1 MPALHTARRA
11 LSAALIVL
19 GLLGLLVPTALGQSS
34 GGQVYVATIDGTID
48 LGMTPYVKRTLNT
61 AAEERAEAALLD
73 INTPGGRL
81 DAALSIKDALL
92 DAEVPVIAY
101 VNREAFSA
109 GALIAISAN
118 KIYMDEGGVI
128 GAATPVD
135 AEGEAAGEKVIS
147 AVRSDFRAVAEVR
160 GRDPRIAEAMVDES
174 IAIDGLVEEGK
185 LLTMTTSEALQWG
198 YADGEATTIAE
209 ALEAEGIVNAELI
222 RVEYSLAER
231 FVRFLTNPVVASLL
245 ISLGFLGLLAEL
257 TSPGFGVPG
266 IAGILL
272 LALFFWGGFLT
283 ELSGWEG
290 VALVAIGLALIA
302 VEIVLIPGFG
312 VAGVLGLIAFMAGLY
327 ISLIGQGAT
336 SGDFIR
342 AGLVLLASMIMI
354 VVGAAAILTVLPNRR
369 GWGGGLALQTSLP
382 RGSGLLTRLGGTA
395 AGRSAGDPQGYV
407 SLLGKRGVAV
417 TVLHPAGV
425 AQIDTQR
432 VDVVSEG
439 GFIDAG
445 TPIEVIADEEY
456 RRVVRAV
463 GPGDGEARSG
473 GAPPAGPADG
483 PSQGQQP

>member
-1 MPALHTARRA
+1 MPALRTARRA
-11 LSAALIVL
+11 FSALLIVL
-19 GLLGLLVPTALGQSS
+19 GLLGLFAQVVLGQDS
-34 GGQVYVATIDGTID
+34 GGQVYVATIHGTID
-48 LGMTPYVKRTLNT
+48 LGMTPYVKRVLST
-61 AAEERAEAALLD
+61 AAEERAEAVLLD

-109 GALIAISAN
+109 GALIAISAD
-118 KIYMDEGGVI
+118 KIYMDSGGVI

-135 AEGEAAGEKVIS
+135 QEGETASEKVVS

-160 GRDPRIAEAMVDES
+160 GRDPRIAEAMVDDS
-174 IAIDGLVEEGK
+174 VAIDGLVEEGK

-198 YADGEATTIAE
+198 YADGEASTIEE
-209 ALEAEGIVNAELI
+209 ALEAEGITNAELVQ
-222 RVEYSLAER
+222 VEYSLAER
-231 FVRFLTNPVVASLL
+231 FVRFLTNPIVASLL

-266 IAGILL
+266 IGGILL
-272 LALFFWGGFLT
+272 LSLFFWGGFLA

-290 VALVAIGLALIA
+290 VILVAIGLALIA
-302 VEIVLIPGFG
+302 VELVIIPGFG
-312 VAGVLGLIAFMAGLY
+312 VAGALGLIAFLAGLY

-336 SGDFIR
+336 TGDFVR
-342 AGLVLLASMIMI
+342 AGLVLVASLVMI
-354 VVGAAAILTVLPNRR
+354 VLGAAAILTVLPNRR

-382 RGSGLLTRLGGTA
+382 RGSGLLYRFGGAPATGA
-395 AGRSAGDPQGYV
+395 ESAPHEYISMVGR
-407 SLLGKRGVAV
+407 RGVAI

-445 TPIEVIADEEY
+445 TPIVVIADEEY

-463 GPGDGEARSG
+463 APGEGEATPTS
-473 GAPPAGPADG
+473 AQD
-483 PSQGQQP
+483 QPT

>member
-1 MPALHTARRA
+1 MSALRKARRA

-19 GLLGLLVPTALGQSS
+19 GLLGLLVPTALGQTS
-34 GGQVYVATIDGTID
+34 GGEVYVATIDGTID
-48 LGMTPYVKRTLNT
+48 LGMTPYVKRTLST
-61 AAEERAEAALLD
+61 AAEERAEAVLLD

-135 AEGEAAGEKVIS
+135 QEGEAASEKVIS

-160 GRDPRIAEAMVDES
+160 GRDPSIAEAMVDES

-198 YADGEATTIAE
+198 YADGQAGTIEE
-209 ALEAEGIVNAELI
+209 ALEAEGIVNAELVE
-222 RVEYSLAER
+222 VEYSLAER

-302 VEIVLIPGFG
+302 VEIILIPGFG
-312 VAGVLGLIAFMAGLY
+312 VAGILGLIAFMAGLY

-342 AGLVLLASMIMI
+342 AGLVLTASMIMI

-369 GWGGGLALQTSLP
+369 GIGGLALQTSLP
-382 RGSGLLTRLGGTA
+382 RGSGLLTRLGGAPA
-395 AGRSAGDPQGYV
+395 AGTEGGPQVYV

-439 GFIDAG
+439 GYIEAG

-463 GPGDGEARSG
+463 EPGDGQS
-473 GAPPAGPADG
+473 PPESPQDG
-483 PSQGQQP
+483 P

>member
-1 MPALHTARRA
+1 MPALRTARRVFSA
-11 LSAALIVL
+11 LLIVL
-19 GLLGLLVPTALGQSS
+19 GLLGLMVPLAWGQSDT
-34 GGQVYVATIDGTID
+34 GPVYVATIDGTID
-48 LGMTPYVKRTLNT
+48 LGMVPYVKRTLST
-61 AAEERAEAALLD
+61 AAEESAQAVLLD

-118 KIYMDEGGVI
+118 KVYMDVGGVI

-135 AEGEAAGEKVIS
+135 QEGEPAGEKVIS

-160 GRDPRIAEAMVDES
+160 ERDPRIAEAMVDES
-174 IAIDGLVEEGK
+174 VAIDGLVEEGK

-198 YADGEATTIAE
+198 YADGEATSITE
-209 ALEAEGIVNAELI
+209 ALELEGITGAELI
-222 RVEYSLAER
+222 TVEYSLAER

-272 LALFFWGGFLT
+272 LALFFWGGFLA

-290 VALVAIGLALIA
+290 VILVAIGLALIA
-302 VEIVLIPGFG
+302 VELILIPGFG
-312 VAGVLGLIAFMAGLY
+312 VAGLLGAIAFFAGLY

-336 SGDFIR
+336 TSDFIR
-342 AGLVLLASMIMI
+342 AGLVLLASLITI
-354 VVGAAAILTVLPNRR
+354 AVGSAVILTVMPNRR
-369 GWGGGLALQTSLP
+369 GLGGLALQTSLP
-382 RGSGLLTRLGGTA
+382 RGSGLL
-395 AGRSAGDPQGYV
+395 GRFGEPPREASKGPAQGYE
-407 SLLGKRGVAV
+407 SLLGKRGVAL

-439 GFIDAG
+439 GYIDAG
-445 TPIEVIADEEY
+445 TTIVVIADEEY

-463 GPGDGEARSG
+463 TPGDDEPPSAD
-473 GAPPAGPADG
+473 APTQEQSP
-483 PSQGQQP
+483 

>member
-1 MPALHTARRA
+1 MQTLRTVQRA
-11 LSAALIVL
+11 FCATLIAL
-19 GLLGLLVPTALGQSS
+19 GLLGLLVPAVLGQSS
-34 GGQVYVATIDGTID
+34 GGRVYVATIEGTID
-48 LGMTPYVKRTLNT
+48 LGMVPYVKRVLST
-61 AAEERAEAALLD
+61 AAEERAEAVLLD

-118 KIYMDEGGVI
+118 KVYMDAGGVM

-135 AEGEAAGEKVIS
+135 AEGEAAGEKVVS

-185 LLTMTTSEALQWG
+185 LLTMTTSEALEWG
-198 YADGEATTIAE
+198 YADGEAATIAE
-209 ALEAEGIVNAELI
+209 ALEAEGITGAELVS
-222 RVEYSLAER
+222 VEYSLAER

-272 LALFFWGGFLT
+272 LALFFWGGFLA

-290 VALVAIGLALIA
+290 VALVLIGLALIA

-336 SGDFIR
+336 SGDFVR
-342 AGLVLLASMIMI
+342 AGLVLLASLVMI
-354 VVGAAAILTVLPNRR
+354 VVGAAAILTIMPNRR
-369 GWGGGLALQTSLP
+369 GWGGGLALQTALP
-382 RGSGLLTRLGGTA
+382 RGTGLLTTRLGRGGGAPTAVRCREHPERGCMGT
-395 AGRSAGDPQGYV
+395 V
-407 SLLGKRGVAV
+407 I
-417 TVLHPAGV
+417 TVLHD
-425 AQIDTQR
+425 IT
-432 VDVVSEG
+432 
-439 GFIDAG
+439 
-445 TPIEVIADEEY
+445 
-456 RRVVRAV
+456 RRT
-463 GPGDGEARSG
+463 
-473 GAPPAGPADG
+473 PPASPGCGPARDVRG
-483 PSQGQQP
+483 TRAAERAPRRHAGFRTPLHR

>member
-1 MPALHTARRA
+1 MPALRKARRA
-11 LSAALIVL
+11 FSAALIVL
-19 GLLGLLVPTALGQSS
+19 GLLGLLVPTALGQTS
-34 GGQVYVATIDGTID
+34 GGEVYVATIDGTID
-48 LGMTPYVKRTLNT
+48 LGMTPYVKRTLST
-61 AAEERAEAALLD
+61 AAEERAEAVLLD

-118 KIYMDEGGVI
+118 KIYMDAGGVI

-135 AEGEAAGEKVIS
+135 QEGEAASEKVIS

-160 GRDPRIAEAMVDES
+160 GRDPSIAEAMVDES

-198 YADGEATTIAE
+198 YADGEAGTIEE
-209 ALEAEGIVNAELI
+209 ALEAEGIVNADLVE
-222 RVEYSLAER
+222 VEYSLAER

-272 LALFFWGGFLT
+272 LSLFFWGGFLA

-302 VEIVLIPGFG
+302 VEIILIPGFG
-312 VAGVLGLIAFMAGLY
+312 VAGILGLIAFMAGLY

-342 AGLVLLASMIMI
+342 AGLVLAASMVMI
-354 VVGAAAILTVLPNRR
+354 VVGAAVILTVLPNRR
-369 GWGGGLALQTSLP
+369 GIGGLALQTSLP
-382 RGSGLLTRLGGTA
+382 RGSGLLTRLGGAPA
-395 AGRSAGDPQGYV
+395 AGAEAGPQGYV
-407 SLLGKRGVAV
+407 SLLGKRGVTV

-439 GFIDAG
+439 GYIEAG

-463 GPGDGEARSG
+463 GPGDSG
-473 GAPPAGPADG
+473 GPSGESPSAGP
-483 PSQGQQP
+483 

>member
-1 MPALHTARRA
+1 MRA
-11 LSAALIVL
+11 FCATLIVL
-19 GLLGLLVPTALGQSS
+19 GMLGLLVPTVLGQSS
-34 GGQVYVATIDGTID
+34 SGGTVYVATIDGTID
-48 LGMTPYVKRTLNT
+48 LGMTPYVKRVLST
-61 AAEERAEAALLD
+61 AAEEGADAVLLD

-109 GALIAISAN
+109 GALIAISAD

-135 AEGEAAGEKVIS
+135 QEGETATEKVVS

-174 IAIDGLVEEGK
+174 VAIDGLVAEGK

-198 YADGEATTIAE
+198 YADGEASSITE
-209 ALEAEGIVNAELI
+209 VLELEGITGAELVQ
-222 RVEYSLAER
+222 VEYSLAER

-266 IAGILL
+266 IAGVLL
-272 LALFFWGGFLT
+272 LALFFWGGFLA

-290 VALVAIGLALIA
+290 VVLVAIGIALIA
-302 VEIVLIPGFG
+302 VELVLIPGFG
-312 VAGVLGLIAFMAGLY
+312 VAGLLGGIAFFVGLY

-336 SGDFIR
+336 TGDFLR
-342 AGLVLLASMIMI
+342 AGLVLLGSLVTI
-354 VVGAAAILTVLPNRR
+354 VVGAAAILTLLPNRR
-369 GWGGGLALQTSLP
+369 GFGGLALQTSLP
-382 RGSGLLTRLGGTA
+382 RGSGLLTRFGGATA
-395 AGRSAGDPQGYV
+395 AEVQTAPQGYV
-407 SLLGKRGVAV
+407 SLLGKRGVTL

-445 TPIEVIADEEY
+445 TSVVVIADEEY

-463 GPGDGEARSG
+463 APGE
-473 GAPPAGPADG
+473 GAPSVGEGDP
-483 PSQGQQP
+483 PSEDSAPPQE

>member
-1 MPALHTARRA
+1 MHALRTFH
-11 LSAALIVL
+11 SAFSAVLIAS
-19 GLLGLLVPTALGQSS
+19 GLLGLLVPLALAQSGS
-34 GGQVYVATIDGTID
+34 GQVYVATIDGTID
-48 LGMTPYVKRTLNT
+48 LGMVPYVKRTLST
-61 AAEERAEAALLD
+61 AAEERAEAVLLD

-118 KIYMDEGGVI
+118 TIYMDKGGVI

-135 AEGEAAGEKVIS
+135 QEGEPAGEKVVS

-160 GRDPRIAEAMVDES
+160 DRDPRIAEAMVDEAV
-174 IAIDGLVEEGK
+174 AIDGLVEAGK

-198 YADGEATTIAE
+198 YADGEAASITE
-209 ALEAEGIVNAELI
+209 ALELEGIAGAELI
-222 RVEYSLAER
+222 TVEYSLAER

-272 LALFFWGGFLT
+272 LALFFWGGFLA

-290 VALVAIGLALIA
+290 VVLVGIGLALIA
-302 VEIVLIPGFG
+302 VELLLVPGFG
-312 VAGVLGLIAFMAGLY
+312 VAGLLGAIAFFAGLY

-336 SGDFIR
+336 TSDFIR
-342 AGLVLLASMIMI
+342 AGLVLLGSLVTI
-354 VVGAAAILTVLPNRR
+354 VVGAAAILTIMPNRR
-369 GWGGGLALQTSLP
+369 GWGGLALQTSLP
-382 RGSGLLTRLGGTA
+382 RGSGLLGRLGGPEGGSPEGA
-395 AGRSAGDPQGYV
+395 AQGHQ
-407 SLLGKRGVAV
+407 SLLGRRGVAL

-445 TPIEVIADEEY
+445 TTVVVIADEEY
-456 RRVVRAV
+456 RRVVRAAA
-463 GPGDGEARSG
+463 PGDDGPPPGEAPTQEQS
-473 GAPPAGPADG
+473 P
-483 PSQGQQP
+483 

>member
-1 MPALHTARRA
+1 MHALHTARRA

-34 GGQVYVATIDGTID
+34 GGQVYVASIDGTID
-48 LGMTPYVKRTLNT
+48 LGMTPYVKRTLST
-61 AAEERAEAALLD
+61 AAAERAEAALLD

-109 GALIAISAN
+109 GALIAISAD
-118 KIYMDEGGVI
+118 KIYMDAGGVI

-135 AEGEAAGEKVIS
+135 QEGDTASEKVVS

-160 GRDPRIAEAMVDES
+160 GRDPSIAEAMVDES

-185 LLTMTTSEALQWG
+185 LLTMTTSEALEWG
-198 YADGEATTIAE
+198 YADGEAGTIEE

-231 FVRFLTNPVVASLL
+231 FVRFLTNPVVSSLL

-266 IAGILL
+266 VAGALL

-290 VALVAIGLALIA
+290 VALVAIGIALIA
-302 VEIVLIPGFG
+302 VEVVLIPGFG
-312 VAGVLGLIAFMAGLY
+312 VAGILGLIAFMAGLY
-327 ISLIGQGAT
+327 ISLIGQGAA

-342 AGLVLLASMIMI
+342 AGLVLTASLVMI
-354 VVGAAAILTVLPNRR
+354 VIGAAAILTALPNRR
-369 GWGGGLALQTSLP
+369 SIGGLALQTSLP
-382 RGSGLLTRLGGTA
+382 RGSGLLTRLSGEPAARAEGG
-395 AGRSAGDPQGYV
+395 PQAYV
-407 SLLGKRGVAV
+407 SLLGKRGVAA

-439 GFIDAG
+439 GYIEAG

-463 GPGDGEARSG
+463 GPGERA
-473 GAPPAGPADG
+473 APPEGPDSG
-483 PSQGQQP
+483 PTQERQP

>member
-1 MPALHTARRA
+1 MRTLRTVQRA
-11 LSAALIVL
+11 FCATLIAL
-19 GLLGLLVPTALGQSS
+19 GLLGLLVPAVLGQSS
-34 GGQVYVATIDGTID
+34 GGRVYVATIDGTID
-48 LGMTPYVKRTLNT
+48 LGMVPYVKRVLS
-61 AAEERAEAALLD
+61 AAADEGAEAVLLD

-118 KIYMDEGGVI
+118 TIYMDKGGVI

-135 AEGEAAGEKVIS
+135 QEGESASEKVIS

-160 GRDPRIAEAMVDES
+160 GRDPSIAEAMVDES
-174 IAIDGLVEEGK
+174 VAIDGLVEEGK

-198 YADGEATTIAE
+198 YADGEAATIGE
-209 ALEAEGIVNAELI
+209 ALEAEGITGAVLVQ
-222 RVEYSLAER
+222 VEYSLAER

-266 IAGILL
+266 IAGVLL
-272 LALFFWGGFLT
+272 LALFFWGGFLA

-290 VALVAIGLALIA
+290 VVLVAIGLALIT
-302 VEIVLIPGFG
+302 VELVLIPGFG
-312 VAGVLGLIAFMAGLY
+312 VAGLLGGIAFFAGLY

-336 SGDFIR
+336 TGDFVR
-342 AGLVLLASMIMI
+342 AGLVLLSSLVMI
-354 VVGAAAILTVLPNRR
+354 VIGGAAILTLLPNRR
-369 GWGGGLALQTSLP
+369 GWGGLALQTSLP
-382 RGSGLLTRLGGTA
+382 RGSGMLGRLGGAPA
-395 AGRSAGDPQGYV
+395 AGPSPEYV
-407 SLLGKRGVAV
+407 SMLGRRGVAL

-439 GFIDAG
+439 GYIDAG
-445 TPIEVIADEEY
+445 TPVVVIADEEY
-456 RRVVRAV
+456 RRIVRAV
-463 GPGDGEARSG
+463 EPGESET
-473 GAPPAGPADG
+473 PPASEQDTP
-483 PSQGQQP
+483 

>member
-1 MPALHTARRA
+1 MPALRKARRA
-11 LSAALIVL
+11 FSAALIVL
-19 GLLGLLVPTALGQSS
+19 GLLGLLAPTALAQTSDGE
-34 GGQVYVATIDGTID
+34 VYVATIDGTID
-48 LGMTPYVKRTLNT
+48 LGMTPYVKRTLST
-61 AAEERAEAALLD
+61 AAEERAEAVLLD

-135 AEGEAAGEKVIS
+135 QEGEAASEKVIS

-160 GRDPRIAEAMVDES
+160 GRDPSIAEAMVDES

-198 YADGEATTIAE
+198 YADGQAGTIEE
-209 ALEAEGIVNAELI
+209 ALEAEGIVNAELVE
-222 RVEYSLAER
+222 VEYSLAER

-290 VALVAIGLALIA
+290 VALVAIGLGLIA

-312 VAGVLGLIAFMAGLY
+312 VAGILGLIAFMAGLY

-342 AGLVLLASMIMI
+342 AGLVLTASMIMI

-369 GWGGGLALQTSLP
+369 GIGGLALQTSLP
-382 RGSGLLTRLGGTA
+382 RGSGLLTRLGGAPA
-395 AGRSAGDPQGYV
+395 AGAEGDAQGYV

-439 GFIDAG
+439 GYIEAG

-463 GPGDGEARSG
+463 EPSDGQS
-473 GAPPAGPADG
+473 PPVSP
-483 PSQGQQP
+483 

>member
-11 LSAALIVL
+11 FSAILLVIGMLGLFAPTVL
-19 GLLGLLVPTALGQSS
+19 GQDS
-34 GGQVYVATIDGTID
+34 GGPVYIATINGVID
-48 LGMTPYVKRTLNT
+48 LGMTPYVKRTLST
-61 AAEERAEAALLD
+61 AAENSAQAVLLD

-92 DAEVPVIAY
+92 DAEVPLIAY

-135 AEGEAAGEKVIS
+135 QEGESASEKVVS

-160 GRDPRIAEAMVDES
+160 GRDPRIAEAMVDNS
-174 IAIDGLVEEGK
+174 VAIDGLVEEGK

-198 YADGEATTIAE
+198 YADGEATSIE
-209 ALEAEGIVNAELI
+209 EVLEAEGLTGAELI
-222 RVEYSLAER
+222 RVDYSLAER
-231 FVRFLTNPVVASLL
+231 LVRFLTNPIVSSLL

-266 IAGILL
+266 IAGITL
-272 LALFFWGGFLT
+272 LALFFWGGFLA

-290 VALVAIGLALIA
+290 VALVVIGLVLIA
-302 VEIVLIPGFG
+302 VEIALIPGFG
-312 VAGVLGLIAFMAGLY
+312 VAGGLGLLAFIAGLY

-336 SGDFIR
+336 TGDFVR
-342 AGLVLLASMIMI
+342 AGLVLLSSLVTVAF
-354 VVGAAAILTVLPNRR
+354 GAAVILTVLPNRR
-369 GWGGGLALQTSLP
+369 GMGGLALQTSLP
-382 RGSGLLTRLGGTA
+382 RGSGFLNRFGGSGA
-395 AGRSAGDPQGYV
+395 QAVESAHKDYV
-407 SLLGKRGVAV
+407 SLLGKQGVAL

-425 AQIDTQR
+425 AQIDTKR

-445 TPIEVIADEEY
+445 TPIVVIADEEY
-456 RRVVRAV
+456 RRVVRSV
-463 GPGDGEARSG
+463 TPGTPSSADS
-473 GAPPAGPADG
+473 APP
-483 PSQGQQP
+483 QE